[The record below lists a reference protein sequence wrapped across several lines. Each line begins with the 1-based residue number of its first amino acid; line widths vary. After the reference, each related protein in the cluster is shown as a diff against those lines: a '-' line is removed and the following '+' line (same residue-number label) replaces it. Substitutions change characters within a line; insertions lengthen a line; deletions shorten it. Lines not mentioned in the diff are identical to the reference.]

1 MATTVKLAGKEY
13 SYRLDMGALLVFEQF
28 AAKMPEELKT
38 PQRLATVMYY
48 ACLYAGEGFEMSY
61 DEFLD
66 TIDSVEVL
74 ESLCEASAA
83 ENKRWGAKNLA
94 SQVAAIEEEKDG
106 ESKKK

>member
-61 DEFLD
+61 DEFVDCID
-66 TIDSVEVL
+66 TAEVL
-74 ESLCEASAA
+74 ESLHKASAA
-83 ENKRWGAKNLA
+83 EEARWGAKNLA
-94 SQVAAIEEEKDG
+94 SQVAGVEDSG